1 MKRIAM
7 AIAIVL
13 LAAAGP
19 ALGFSGGSSGP
30 TGPKKTNDYAQAKR
44 HVDAKRYA
52 QAIPLLQKVVK
63 ANPTHANAWN
73 LLAYSNRKTGKLQ
86 LALGQYIKA
95 LDIDPNHKDAHEYL
109 GELYLKLGDL
119 GKAVFHL
126 KRLDSICTF
135 GCEQYDELKQEIA
148 AYKKLKGLS

>member
-13 LAAAGP
+13 AAAGP
-19 ALGFSGGSSGP
+19 ALGFSSGSSGP
-30 TGPKKTNDYAQAKR
+30 TGPKKTNDYAQAKG

-63 ANPTHANAWN
+63 GNPTHANAWN
-73 LLAYSNRKTGKLQ
+73 LLAYSNRKTGKLE
-86 LALGQYIKA
+86 LALGQYMTA

-109 GELYLKLGDL
+109 GELYLKLGDI
-119 GKAVFHL
+119 GKAEFHL

-135 GCEQYDELKQEIA
+135 GCDQYDELKAEIA
-148 AYKKLKGLS
+148 AYKEKKGLS